1 MVEQFSET
9 AALRIGLAARSLPD
23 TDAARLMKVLVKVL
37 GMPLTEEK
45 LGRITARELQGGT
58 DGEFAQ
64 VPLPAIKQA
73 LDCLWGKT
81 SVQVDD
87 RLPPVE
93 GADPELT
100 GAIRVAVASNSDELI
115 DGHFGSCTRF
125 LVYQVTPEACR
136 LIDIRT
142 PAPTGK
148 ADDKNAHRAA
158 LIRDCHVLYV
168 VSIGGPAAAK
178 VVKENIH
185 PVKFPQGG
193 AAREQIGAMQQVLG
207 RNPPPWLARAMGA
220 KDGLGRFLDGAQ
232 EAGC

>member
-1 MVEQFSET
+1 MSELFT
-9 AALRIGLAARSLPD
+9 EAAALRVGLAARAMPD
-23 TDAARLMKVLVKVL
+23 TDPARLMKVLVKVL

-81 SVQVDD
+81 TVDVDERRPAVQ
-87 RLPPVE
+87 

-100 GAIRVAVASNSDELI
+100 GAIRVAVASNSDEAI
-115 DGHFGSCTRF
+115 DGHFGSCARF

-136 LIDIRT
+136 LMDIRT
-142 PAPTGK
+142 PAGAGK
-148 ADDKNAHRAA
+148 ADDKNTHRAA

-178 VVKENIH
+178 VIKERIH
-185 PVKFPQGG
+185 PVKFPHGG
-193 AAREQIGAMQQVLG
+193 AAREQIAQMQQVLG

-220 KDGLGRFLDGAQ
+220 KDGLGRFLNAAE
-232 EAGC
+232 EAGG